1 MAKSVKDIL
10 NMDYLDIAKMSRS
23 ELAKVVSQMSS
34 AANKRL
40 RRLEKT
46 EMGTL
51 SYAYQKVQQVGDFSV
66 KGKTHGQLQ
75 KEFKRAKNFLT
86 SKTSSVGGWRRER
99 AKVRERIGGGFSSEE
114 EEKAYWKAYR
124 EIRSEDPALH
134 HTYGS
139 TETQRMLRREMDES
153 RQLSKSEKEDF
164 RKYFPNDN
172 RSLTKLDPAE
182 IAKIRTM
189 IRMGED
195 YEEKQQNTAAGRTK
209 SGKFFKYKGDEG

>member
-1 MAKSVKDIL
+1 MAKSVKEIL
-10 NMDYLDIAKMSRS
+10 NMDYLDVAKLSRS
-23 ELAKVVSQMSS
+23 ELAKVVSQLSS

-114 EEKAYWKAYR
+114 EEKAYWKSYR

-139 TETQRMLRREMDES
+139 TETQRELRREMNNPKQLTES
-153 RQLSKSEKEDF
+153 EKNDFHRLFPDDRRNLDKLNNVELSKV
-164 RKYFPNDN
+164 
-172 RSLTKLDPAE
+172 
-182 IAKIRTM
+182 RTM
-189 IRMGED
+189 INMGED
-195 YEEKQQNTAAGRTK
+195 YEKKQQSADSSRSK
-209 SGKFFKYKGDEG
+209 RGKFFKYQKDES

>member
-10 NMDYLDIAKMSRS
+10 NMDYLDVAKLSRS

-139 TETQRMLRREMDES
+139 TETQRELRREMNNPK
-153 RQLSKSEKEDF
+153 QLTESEKDNF
-164 RKYFPNDN
+164 RRLFPGDN
-172 RSLTKLDPAE
+172 RDLDKLNGVE
-182 IAKIRTM
+182 LGKVRTM
-189 IRMGED
+189 IDMGED
-195 YEEKQQNTAAGRTK
+195 YEKKQQSADSGRTK
-209 SGKFFKYKGDEG
+209 RGKFFKYQGDES